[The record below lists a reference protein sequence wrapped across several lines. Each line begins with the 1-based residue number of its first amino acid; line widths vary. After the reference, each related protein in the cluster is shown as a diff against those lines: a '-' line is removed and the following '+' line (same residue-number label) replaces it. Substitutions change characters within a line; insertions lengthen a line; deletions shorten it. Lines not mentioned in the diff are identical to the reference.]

1 MNLCREVLVTSW
13 SPPVD
18 SGGAPHLP
26 KFVVSRSGEPFR
38 IRSWQVAAETAG
50 EDASAPA
57 ANATR
62 TGRSAVAVSR
72 SRGVRLHTPAFAT

>member
-1 MNLCREVLVTSW
+1 M
-13 SPPVD
+13 D

-50 EDASAPA
+50 EDVSAPP
-57 ANATR
+57 R
-62 TGRSAVAVSR
+62 TPPERGDRLLR
-72 SRGVRLHTPAFAT
+72 SRGLGVFGFTRPRLLPEHPETPQPRISPPR